1 MIRFACPWAFALAI
15 PLALAAWRMLR
26 PARAAALALP
36 GAGALPRR
44 RSWRQRLRHAPP
56 ALALAGLACGVVALA
71 RPQRTLA
78 TVRSTKDAIAIEMAV
93 DVSGSMRELDYSRSR
108 SEPKT
113 RLEVVKDVFAE
124 FVEKRPDDLIG
135 LVAFGGYAST
145 RAPLTFDHRA
155 LLDVLAAT
163 RIPGEDG
170 APVGNDELQT
180 AIGDGLAMAVARLA
194 SATNVASRIVVLLS
208 DGVNNFGMLS
218 PNQAAALARHEGVKV
233 YAIGVGTP
241 EGRAAPGGGL
251 AALLG
256 GGGDG
261 ADERA
266 LRAIAKATGGRY
278 FNVRSR
284 TGLEKSLA
292 EIDALER
299 TEVESRTYVRR
310 EERFAPWLA
319 ACCALL
325 ALALPLGAAL
335 RRSPV

>member
-1 MIRFACPWAFALAI
+1 MIRFACPWAFALAV

-26 PARAAALALP
+26 PARSAALAFP
-36 GAGALPRR
+36 GAGSLPRR
-44 RSWRQRLRHAPP
+44 ASWRRNLRHLPP
-56 ALALAGLACGVVALA
+56 ALVLAGLACGVVALA
-71 RPQRTLA
+71 RPQKTLSS
-78 TVRSTKDAIAIEMAV
+78 VRSTKDAIAIEMAV

-124 FVEKRPDDLIG
+124 FVEKRPDDLVG
-135 LVAFGGYAST
+135 LVAFGGYATT

-170 APVGNDELQT
+170 SPVGNDELQT
-180 AIGDGLAMAVARLA
+180 AIGDGLAMAVARLS

-208 DGVNNFGMLS
+208 DGMNNFGTVS
-218 PNQAAALARHEGVKV
+218 PGQAAALARHEGVKV

-241 EGRAAPGGGL
+241 ENRAAAGGL
-251 AALLG
+251 FGLLG
-256 GGGDG
+256 GGGGG

-266 LRAIAKATGGRY
+266 LKEIARATGGRY

-284 TGLEKSLA
+284 TGLEKSLE
-292 EIDALER
+292 EIDSLER
-299 TEVESRTYVRR
+299 TEVETRTWTRR
-310 EERFAPWLA
+310 EELFAPWLA
-319 ACCALL
+319 ACCLLL
-325 ALALPLGAAL
+325 ACALPAGAAL

>member
-1 MIRFACPWAFALAI
+1 MIRFACPWAFLLAI

-26 PARAAALALP
+26 PARAAALKLP
-36 GAGALPRR
+36 LAGSLPRR
-44 RSWRQRLRHAPP
+44 ASWRKSLRHLPP
-56 ALALAGLACGVVALA
+56 ALVLSGLACGVVALA
-71 RPQRTLA
+71 RPQETLA

-93 DVSGSMRELDYSRSR
+93 DVSGSMRELDYSKSR
-108 SEPKT
+108 TAPKT
-113 RLEVVKDVFAE
+113 RLDVVKDVFAD

-135 LVAFGGYAST
+135 LVAFGGYATT

-155 LLDVLAAT
+155 LLDVLAGT

-170 APVGNDELQT
+170 EPVSNEELQT
-180 AIGDGLAMAVARLA
+180 AIGDGLGMAVARLA
-194 SATNVASRIVVLLS
+194 AASNVASRIVVLLS
-208 DGVNNFGMLS
+208 DGMNNFGTLS
-218 PNQAAALARHEGVKV
+218 PGQAAALAKHEGVKV
-233 YAIGVGTP
+233 YAIGVGTS
-241 EGRAAPGGGL
+241 ENRAQAGGL
-251 AALLG
+251 FGLLG

-261 ADERA
+261 VDERA
-266 LRAIAKATGGRY
+266 LKSIAKATGGRY
-278 FNVRSR
+278 FNVRST

-310 EERFAPWLA
+310 DERFLPWLA

-325 ALALPLGAAL
+325 LLALPLGAAL